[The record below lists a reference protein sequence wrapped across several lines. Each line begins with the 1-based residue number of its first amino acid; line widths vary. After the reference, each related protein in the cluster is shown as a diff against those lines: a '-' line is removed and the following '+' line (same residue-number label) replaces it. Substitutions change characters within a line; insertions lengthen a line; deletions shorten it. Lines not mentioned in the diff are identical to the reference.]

1 MAGGPVDELLAE
13 GKYVEAQNLAL
24 ANRGLDSKGNAIQ
37 TTGPTQ
43 IPGYKTNLPWE
54 QGLKDPTYRQIK
66 SAKWVGDPGGGGS
79 IQTGTQWA
87 KIGMSGV
94 SAVELETMYMRQAKI
109 QQLNALH
116 TDLNEQMNA
125 KGGDLLARAEVA
137 ARFYKK
143 NSDMMGSLPSQYKT
157 ILDNRA
163 RYE

>member
-1 MAGGPVDELLAE
+1 
-13 GKYVEAQNLAL
+13 
-24 ANRGLDSKGNAIQ
+24 
-37 TTGPTQ
+37 
-43 IPGYKTNLPWE
+43 
-54 QGLKDPTYRQIK
+54 
-66 SAKWVGDPGGGGS
+66 
-79 IQTGTQWA
+79 
-87 KIGMSGV
+87 MSGV